1 MTPAG
6 SNGRVIEVG
15 EEEDL
20 TTVVRKKISIAA
32 AEEGGAP

>member
-20 TTVVRKKISIAA
+20 TTMVRKKISVAT

>member
-6 SNGRVIEVG
+6 SNGVG

-20 TTVVRKKISIAA
+20 TTMVRKKISVAT